1 MDLIK
6 FFQSG
11 GFFMYPILLVMTLGI
26 AIAVERFI
34 YLSMTQRATGS
45 PLEAF
50 ITHVKS
56 PAMWSALTKRWKI
69 KNATGPRI

>member
-26 AIAVERFI
+26 AIAIERFI
-34 YLSMTQRATGS
+34 YLAITQRATET
-45 PLEAF
+45 L
-50 ITHVKS
+50 
-56 PAMWSALTKRWKI
+56 WKRLLPMLK
-69 KNATGPRI
+69 ARDVERAHQVVE